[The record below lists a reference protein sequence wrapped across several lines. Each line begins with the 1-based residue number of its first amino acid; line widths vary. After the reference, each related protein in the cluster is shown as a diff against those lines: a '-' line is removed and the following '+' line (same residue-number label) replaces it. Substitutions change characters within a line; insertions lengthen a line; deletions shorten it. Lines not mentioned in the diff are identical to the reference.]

1 MEAIETTKKPPTP
14 QGGVKRVFKIAV
26 LLLLAL
32 IIFTILNPI
41 VIITAGHRGVV
52 LTWGAVSDRVLGEGI
67 HLRIPIMQKVAVI
80 DVQTHKMNVDT
91 LAYSKDIQT
100 VTSKLA
106 LNYHVKPE
114 LVNRLWQ
121 NVGEDY
127 VSRLIDP
134 AVQESVKAAT
144 AKFTAQQLIEERP
157 KVKDAIKQEL
167 FARLSAYFN
176 VDEFSIVDFTF
187 SKEYERAVEEKQ
199 VAQQQALKAENDLT
213 RIKTE
218 AEQRIAQATA
228 EAEAIRIQA
237 QAITQQGGRDY
248 VQLKAIEKWNGE
260 LPQQMIPGS
269 TVPFLNLRDEMSDKR

>member
-1 MEAIETTKKPPTP
+1 MEAIEATKK
-14 QGGVKRVFKIAV
+14 QLGGGMRFLKVGVFV
-26 LLLLAL
+26 LLAL
-32 IIFTILNPI
+32 IVFSIVNPI
-41 VIITAGHRGVV
+41 VIVTAGHRGVV
-52 LTWGAVSDRVLGEGI
+52 LTWGAVSDRILGEGI
-67 HLRIPIMQKVAVI
+67 HLRIPIMQKVEIV

-100 VTSKLA
+100 VTTKLA

-114 LVNRLWQ
+114 FVNRLWQ
-121 NVGEDY
+121 NVGSDF

-157 KVKDAIKQEL
+157 KVKDEIKQEL
-167 FARLSAYFN
+167 FTRLSQYFT
-176 VDEFSIVDFTF
+176 VDEFSITDFSF

-218 AEQRIAQATA
+218 AEQRIAQAKA

-248 VQLKAIEKWNGE
+248 VQLKAIEKWDGK

-269 TVPFLNLRDEMSDKR
+269 AVPILNLNSER